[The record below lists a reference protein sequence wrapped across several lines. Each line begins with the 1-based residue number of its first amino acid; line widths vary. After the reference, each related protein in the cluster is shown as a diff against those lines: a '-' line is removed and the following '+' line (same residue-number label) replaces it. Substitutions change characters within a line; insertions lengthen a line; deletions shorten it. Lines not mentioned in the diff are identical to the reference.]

1 MHRRGFGWLR
11 AWARYDDVI
20 FQAPST
26 WTNAPALVE
35 QLVLHE
41 LTHCLLFQR
50 SGTRE
55 TWLEKK
61 IPLWFREGMAISNA
75 GQAQLYPSLEDS
87 ALWLVRNPTPRCLP
101 RRRGALRR
109 PVGRDVRPRPARLH
123 LPGAPLRAP
132 ISIEALMTAMRKG
145 SDFETA
151 FDKAIGVPVVRFQK
165 DFENYLRLRAFRGIR
180 PPVSVRDNAGRGD
193 ARAGNVDAGLRGGG
207 DVHAQVRAV
216 RVHAGHLDLRHVG
229 AQAAEVSLERDVL
242 AELLAHRREALA
254 EIELERR
261 ARLVADAVL
270 VEAGLETRAGS
281 CWCPRWAR
289 DRECA
294 ARCRPPRGG
303 RRSTDR
309 RRGWRSGCRP

>member
-1 MHRRGFGWLR
+1 MIRRCAWLLLLVAGCKGPLGSLRVETPLTFSGQRFTLKSDGRSTADRQLLERALEKATPGLARWGGLEMPVTVYLLSTHQDLEAAVHRPGFGWLR

-26 WTNAPALVE
+26 WTNAPWVVE

-87 ALWLVRNPTPRCLP
+87 ALWLVRNPTLD
-101 RRRGALRR
+101 AF
-109 PVGRDVRPRPARLH
+109 RD
-123 LPGAPLRAP
+123 G
-132 ISIEALMTAMRKG
+132 EALSEGQSAEMYGLALHAFTFLERRYGADHIQALMKAMRKG

-151 FDKAIGVPVVRFQK
+151 FDKTIGLPVARFQK

-180 PPVSVRDNAGRGD
+180 RP
-193 ARAGNVDAGLRGGG
+193 AR
-207 DVHAQVRAV
+207 
-216 RVHAGHLDLRHVG
+216 
-229 AQAAEVSLERDVL
+229 SLS
-242 AELLAHRREALA
+242 APTAPA
-254 EIELERR
+254 
-261 ARLVADAVL
+261 
-270 VEAGLETRAGS
+270 
-281 CWCPRWAR
+281 P
-289 DRECA
+289 
-294 ARCRPPRGG
+294 
-303 RRSTDR
+303 
-309 RRGWRSGCRP
+309 